1 MCTVPN
7 KVSDAV
13 HQSGGPQQVRS
24 SRRGFTMIEL
34 LIVLAVMS
42 VLMSIVAPR
51 FNEYRD
57 SWELESAAQQL
68 VGDVHRARIEAF
80 KRNQVVWLT
89 MTSST
94 AYTTRFLGV
103 SELPGVTTFS
113 SGVGDTVKFTSFG
126 PTLTGP
132 VDLSLQHSGRT
143 MVVRV
148 DAAGGTQVV
157 RP

>member
-1 MCTVPN
+1 M
-7 KVSDAV
+7 
-13 HQSGGPQQVRS
+13 GPQQVRS
-24 SRRGFTMIEL
+24 SRRGFTLIEL
-34 LIVLAVMS
+34 LIVLVLID
-42 VLMSIVAPR
+42 VLMAIVAPR
-51 FNEYRD
+51 FNDYRD
-57 SWELESAAQQL
+57 RWELESAAQQL
-68 VGDVHRARIEAF
+68 VGDIHRARIEAF

-89 MTSST
+89 VNSST
-94 AYTTRFLGV
+94 SYTTLFLGA

-132 VDLSLQHSGRT
+132 VDLSLLNSGRT